1 MDTPSWS
8 NFAAVSSL
16 PFAASDIFVVK
27 SLRES
32 ASWSE
37 LTPIKSSAYWKA
49 CKSVVLTPVCKD
61 SASSSLAAAA
71 VSLVTSISLR
81 SSFIPAATT
90 AAIPAAAAAVG
101 AGILPRPP
109 VNLEI
114 PSGSLT
120 PSLSAT
126 VSRTSPREVTPSAA
140 EPVESETSSSDLSM
154 FSMAVC
160 VRPISP

>member
-16 PFAASDIFVVK
+16 PFATSDIFVVK

-37 LTPIKSSAYWKA
+37 LTPMKSSAYWKA
-49 CKSVVLTPVCKD
+49 CKSFVLTPVCKD

-71 VSLVTSISLR
+71 VSLVTSISFF
-81 SSFIPAATT
+81 SSLMTIATT
-90 AAIPAAAAAVG
+90 AAMPATAAAVE

-126 VSRTSPREVTPSAA
+126 VSSTSPREVTPSAA
-140 EPVESETSSSDLSM
+140 EPVEPDTSSKAPSM
-154 FSMAVC
+154 FSMAV
-160 VRPISP
+160 